1 MSWDLPNL
9 DEDEKAVD
17 FVVVDML
24 KGPLSGCDWIRFK
37 REKLSRRLKRKLQ
50 KKLEELLAN
59 KHNLLI
65 TIATLKGLLLC
76 KYTNIETTLKLSLL
90 LTIIGLMLPS
100 S

>member
-1 MSWDLPNL
+1 MDHITTNNFVHYLKNELGLTHL

-59 KHNLLI
+59 KHNLQ
-65 TIATLKGLLLC
+65 
-76 KYTNIETTLKLSLL
+76 SQ
-90 LTIIGLMLPS
+90 
-100 S
+100 